1 MDKEIR
7 DALIDKNEDY
17 ILLYNGKTI
26 ESSGNQKNLI
36 FTTQSDVKVIHLID
50 CDTDIEYHIGPNA
63 DVKVTEVFYRVEKDL
78 HLNIRI
84 YVHRHASFYYISS
97 KTSQN
102 TVHANAI
109 TILEEGSYYNN
120 NSLSVLSSDSEF
132 SDIVYLS
139 EPYAKADMK
148 SLIVNTTGNNQNY
161 STIVYHNQND
171 TISEFKNYGICSN
184 SSHLGMKTNGIIKKD
199 AKRIELRQK
208 SKGLI
213 LDGSSRISTSPILE
227 INDYDCIAT
236 HGSSIGAIDEE
247 ELYYLMSRG
256 LTRAESERLIIS
268 GFLTPILKEIRE
280 GKMQDYFRSL
290 INLSI

>member
-7 DALIDKNEDY
+7 DALIDTNEDY
-17 ILLYNGKTI
+17 ILLHNGKSM
-26 ESSGNQKNLI
+26 ESSGNQKDL
-36 FTTQSDVKVIHLID
+36 FFHSDGNVTVIHLLD
-50 CDTDIEYHIGPNA
+50 CDTDIEYHIGPNVN
-63 DVKVTEVFYRVEKDL
+63 VKVTEVFYRVEKDL

-84 YVHRHASFYYISS
+84 NVHRNSSFYYISS
-97 KTSQN
+97 KTSRN

-132 SDIVYLS
+132 SDLVYLN
-139 EPYAKADMK
+139 EAYAKADMK
-148 SLIVNTTGNNQNY
+148 SLIVNTTGKIQNY

-171 TISEFKNYGICSN
+171 TRSDFKNYGICAN
-184 SSHLGMKTNGIIKKD
+184 SSQLGIKTNGIIKKD

-213 LDGSSRISTSPILE
+213 LDESSRINTSPILE

-256 LTRAESERLIIS
+256 LTREESERLIIS
-268 GFLTPILKEIRE
+268 GFLTPILKEVGE